1 MDALVIV
8 PYLYAFT
15 MIPSENLFAFDLV
28 LFKIFCH
35 YKINLAGIIIQTSAK
50 TDDGRRVYNKKH
62 FCFYCSKPQAKI
74 SRHLMTSHKNE
85 AEILALEEMKG
96 KARDAHLDKLRN
108 LGNHIHNVEVL
119 KEKKGLFIQTSLW
132 DRGRMKRSKNHRQKI
147 MLRAL
152 YAMYI

>member
-1 MDALVIV
+1 
-8 PYLYAFT
+8 
-15 MIPSENLFAFDLV
+15 
-28 LFKIFCH
+28 
-35 YKINLAGIIIQTSAK
+35 
-50 TDDGRRVYNKKH
+50 
-62 FCFYCSKPQAKI
+62 
-74 SRHLMTSHKNE
+74 MTSHKNE